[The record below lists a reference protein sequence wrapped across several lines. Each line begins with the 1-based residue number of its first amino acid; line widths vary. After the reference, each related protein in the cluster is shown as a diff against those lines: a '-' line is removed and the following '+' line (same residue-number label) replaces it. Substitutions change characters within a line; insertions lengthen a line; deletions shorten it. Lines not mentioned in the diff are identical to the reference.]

1 MTTSQGRTRTA
12 GGRNGPPREPQREQG
27 PANTRFWILDSRTMR
42 GYIYVVSRCNSVAIV
57 HGSHRKLHDGSLNS
71 PRKAIFK
78 KQ

>member
-1 MTTSQGRTRTA
+1 MPYDEKDEILEVATKNDVDVISLIAPTSKERIQMIASEASG
-12 GGRNGPPREPQREQG
+12 
-27 PANTRFWILDSRTMR
+27 F
-42 GYIYVVSRCNSVAIV
+42 IYVVSRCNSVAIV